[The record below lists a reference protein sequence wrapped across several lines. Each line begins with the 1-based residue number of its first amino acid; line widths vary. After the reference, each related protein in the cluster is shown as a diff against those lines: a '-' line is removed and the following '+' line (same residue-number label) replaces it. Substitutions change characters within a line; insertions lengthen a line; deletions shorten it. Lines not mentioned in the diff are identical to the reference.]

1 MHQPD
6 ELMRDSTVHLRA
18 ERLKARILDAELEAL
33 GLPPSAVA
41 AFAPAALTTTAR
53 QTVAEVVLGAVE
65 RAGLMDPFRT
75 CTVNDAIDANDAG
88 LCALLG
94 AVLVRTPHDPDG
106 PSRQWAPPPGMPR
119 TANTEALLRELAG
132 RLVRSEVTR
141 AEGRTRGP
149 R

>member
-1 MHQPD
+1 MSGERHSLPNPFA
-6 ELMRDSTVHLRA
+6 RA
-18 ERLKARILDAELEAL
+18 V
-33 GLPPSAVA
+33 GV
-41 AFAPAALTTTAR
+41 FAPAAVTMTAR

-65 RAGLMDPFRT
+65 RAGLMEPFRT

-94 AVLVRTPHDPDG
+94 AVLVKTPHDPDG

-119 TANTEALLRELAG
+119 TANTEALLRDLAG

-141 AEGRTRGP
+141 SEGGTRGP